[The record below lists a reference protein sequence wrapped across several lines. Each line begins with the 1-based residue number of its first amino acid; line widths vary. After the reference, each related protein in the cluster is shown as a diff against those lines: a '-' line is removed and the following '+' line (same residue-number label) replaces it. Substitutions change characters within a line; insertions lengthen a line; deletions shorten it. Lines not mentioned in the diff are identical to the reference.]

1 MTGEGSVDLSDDCKF
16 DFLSLQRACETSV
29 PYQRIGKVYS
39 TKGAVCEVNLS
50 KAVVGSNVEFITE
63 FGARCLGEVVGIKG
77 NRCLAMPYRDIPG
90 INSETKVYLK
100 DLTTTVSLSPNLL
113 GRVVNFRCQPI
124 DNLEAIKFGGE
135 GSEVRSV
142 FGEPINP
149 LERPEIRKP
158 LHTGVHAIN
167 CFMTTGR
174 GQRLAIMA
182 GSGVGKS
189 VTLGMIAQ
197 NTSAD
202 INVIA
207 LIGERGREVFEFI
220 ENDLG
225 KEGLARSV
233 VIVATSDES
242 PLVRTKAAY
251 VATTVAEYFRDQG
264 NHVLLLMDSITRFAM
279 ANREISVV
287 SGEPPGPKGY
297 SPSVFSKLSK
307 LFERAGMVSSG
318 KSITGFYTVLVEGG
332 DIDEPI
338 SDAVR
343 AISDGHII
351 LSRKLASAGQ
361 FPAIDILDS
370 ISRLMNKVVTR
381 EHRIVAN
388 YLRGLL
394 AAYKNNE
401 ELILAGAYAKG
412 TNDKVDKSISIYDD
426 LMNLMRQE
434 QDMHETMSIDELYEK
449 MVELARKAELSVNPS
464 TI

>member
-1 MTGEGSVDLSDDCKF
+1 MEPF
-16 DFLSLQRACETSV
+16 DFMSLHKAFERSS
-29 PYQRIGKVYS
+29 PYQKIGKVYS
-39 TKGAVCEVNLS
+39 TQGPVCEVSLS
-50 KAVVGSNVEFITE
+50 RAVVGSNVEFITE
-63 FGARCLGEVVGIKG
+63 FGEKVLGEVVAIKG

-100 DLTTTVSLSPNLL
+100 DLTTTIPLSPHLV
-113 GRVVNFRCQPI
+113 GRVVDFRCQPI
-124 DNLEAIKFGGE
+124 DKMGTINSGE
-135 GSEVRSV
+135 GECEVRSI
-142 FGEPINP
+142 FGSAINP
-149 LERPEIRKP
+149 LERPEIKKA
-158 LHTGVHAIN
+158 LNTGVHAIN
-167 CFMTTGR
+167 CFMTAGR

-207 LIGERGREVFEFI
+207 LIGERGREVFDFI

-225 KEGLARSV
+225 KEGLERSI
-233 VIVATSDES
+233 IVAATSDES
-242 PLVRTKAAY
+242 PLVRIKAAY
-251 VATTVAEYFRDQG
+251 VATTIAEYFRDCG
-264 NHVLLLMDSITRFAM
+264 NDVLLLMDSITRFAM
-279 ANREISVV
+279 AYREISVV
-287 SGEPPGPKGY
+287 TGEVPGPKGY

-307 LFERAGMVSSG
+307 LFERAGVVSTG

-332 DIDEPI
+332 DFDEPV
-338 SDAVR
+338 SDAIR

-361 FPAIDILDS
+361 FPAIDILAS

-394 AAYKNNE
+394 SAYRENE
-401 ELILAGAYAKG
+401 DMILAGAYAKG
-412 TNDKVDKSISIYDD
+412 SNEKVDKAIVIYDD
-426 LMNLMRQE
+426 FMNLMKQE
-434 QDMHETMSIDELYEK
+434 QDMHESMSIEELYDK
-449 MVELARKAELSVNPS
+449 MVELARKAELSLKS
-464 TI
+464 DK

>member
-1 MTGEGSVDLSDDCKF
+1 MEPENIHDF
-16 DFLSLQRACETSV
+16 DFLSLKKACKRST

-39 TKGAVCEVNLS
+39 SKGPVCEVNLS
-50 KAVVGSNVEFITE
+50 RAVVGSNVELVTE
-63 FGARCLGEVVGIKG
+63 CGEKSLGEVIGIRG
-77 NRCLAMPYRDIPG
+77 NRCLVMPYGEVSG
-90 INSETKVYLK
+90 INAETRVYLK
-100 DLTTTVSLSPNLL
+100 GLTTTVPLSPKLL
-113 GRVVNFRCQPI
+113 GRVLNYRCHPI
-124 DNLEAIKFGGE
+124 DNLGSIKFE
-135 GSEVRSV
+135 NEESEVRSI
-142 FGEPINP
+142 FGSSVNP
-149 LERPEIRKP
+149 LERPEIKSS
-158 LHTGVHAIN
+158 LNTGVHAIN
-167 CFMTTGR
+167 CFATAGR

-202 INVIA
+202 VNVIA

-225 KEGLARSV
+225 KEGLERSV
-233 VIVATSDES
+233 IIAATSDES
-242 PLVRTKAAY
+242 PLVRIKAAY

-264 NHVLLLMDSITRFAM
+264 NDVLLLVDSITRFAM

-287 SGEPPGPKGY
+287 SGELPGPKGY

-332 DIDEPI
+332 DLDEPV

-361 FPAIDILDS
+361 FPAIDILAS
-370 ISRLMNKVVTR
+370 ISRLMNKVVSK

-394 AAYKNNE
+394 AAYRENE
-401 ELILAGAYAKG
+401 EMILAGAYAKG
-412 TNDKVDKSISIYDD
+412 TNAKIDKALVIYDD

-434 QDMHETMSIDELYEK
+434 QDMHESLSIEELYEK
-449 MVELARKAELSVNPS
+449 MVDLARRAELSSSPDNAQ
-464 TI
+464 

>member
-1 MTGEGSVDLSDDCKF
+1 MESF
-16 DFLSLQRACETSV
+16 DFLSLHRACKGSS
-29 PYQRIGKVYS
+29 PYQKIGKVYS
-39 TKGAVCEVNLS
+39 SKGPVCEVNLS
-50 KAVVGSNVEFITE
+50 KAVVGSNVEFVTE
-63 FGARCLGEVVGIKG
+63 CGQKYLGEVIGIKG
-77 NRCLAMPYRDIPG
+77 SRCLAMPYRDIPG

-100 DLTTTVSLSPNLL
+100 DLTTTVFLSPDLL
-113 GRVVNFRCQPI
+113 GRVVDYKCQPI
-124 DNLEAIKFGGE
+124 DNLGAIKFE
-135 GSEVRSV
+135 EDESEVRSI
-142 FGEPINP
+142 FGKPINP
-149 LERPEIRKP
+149 LERPEIKKS
-158 LHTGVHAIN
+158 LNTGVHAIN
-167 CFMTTGR
+167 CFMTAGR

-202 INVIA
+202 VNVIA

-220 ENDLG
+220 EHDLG
-225 KEGLARSV
+225 KEGLERSV
-233 VIVATSDES
+233 IIVATSDES
-242 PLVRTKAAY
+242 PLVRSKAAY

-264 NHVLLLMDSITRFAM
+264 NDVLLLMDSITRFAM

-287 SGEPPGPKGY
+287 SGEPPGLKGY

-332 DIDEPI
+332 DLDEPV

-361 FPAIDILDS
+361 FPAIDILAS

-394 AAYKNNE
+394 AIYKDNE
-401 ELILAGAYAKG
+401 EMILAGAYAKG
-412 TNDKVDKSISIYDD
+412 TNAKVDKAIVIYDD

-434 QDMHETMSIDELYEK
+434 QDMHESMSIDQLYEK
-449 MVELARKAELSVNPS
+449 MVELARKAEWSS
-464 TI
+464 DSETS